1 MHPGRDGQHF
11 RSDPS
16 DRMNALRSDF
26 TDDIGVSETV
36 ELRDIVERLLVD
48 PRAVFQVHKRYVRL
62 VLWVHD
68 N

>member
-1 MHPGRDGQHF
+1 
-11 RSDPS
+11 
-16 DRMNALRSDF
+16 MNALRSDF